1 MLKYARE
8 KNLYS
13 NANFKARTS
22 YRTNG
27 AIMGQ
32 LGKVFICS
40 YYHFFLF
47 VVTSYKLRTI
57 SKEIFKEQLG
67 VC

>member
-13 NANFKARTS
+13 NANIKGRTS
-22 YRTNG
+22 YRTND

-32 LGKVFICS
+32 LGKVFMCS

-47 VVTSYKLRTI
+47 VVTSYKLRNI